1 MRLPVALPDLSWR
14 PHETTVVRDMTS
26 PPEVIYRA
34 WTEQLDRWLAEPGT
48 VLMKAEANAPF
59 FFESRSPFEPRATG
73 GRQAHY
79 GRFLKLARDS
89 LIEMTWVTGP
99 HGTGGSESVISIE
112 LQRIEGG
119 TRLRLTHG
127 GFADAATCARHADA
141 WPLVLE
147 QLDERMTPRLER
159 AAPRGGRHRAV
170 AMAPARGPGTTF
182 SASPTS

>member
-14 PHETTVVRDMTS
+14 PHETTIVRDMTS

-59 FFESRSPFEPRATG
+59 FFESRSPFEPRAAG

-79 GRFLKLARDS
+79 GRFLKLARDT

-99 HGTGGSESVISIE
+99 HGTGGTETVLSIE

-127 GFADAATCARHADA
+127 GFADDATCAQHAEA

-147 QLDERMTPRLER
+147 QLEELMGQRLER
-159 AAPRGGRHRAV
+159 SAPRGGGRTSAGQVPGRHRGF
-170 AMAPARGPGTTF
+170 R
-182 SASPTS
+182 ASPTP